1 MREWQQTR
9 YRDIVLP
16 DAVFYET
23 IWAVRD
29 LERMEEQVKE
39 LTREIN
45 SGGLRANRMMREGAR
60 ITTRFGPQRNWPC
73 GRRRWKAG
81 SGEFGM
87 PWNRCRSRTGR
98 WSWKTSYTARN

>member
-60 ITTRFGPQRNWPC
+60 NYDQVRPTEELAVR
-73 GRRRWKAG
+73 KSAL
-81 SGEFGM
+81 E
-87 PWNRCRSRTGR
+87 SRIRGIRDALEQVPEPYRAEVMEIRT
-98 WSWKTSYTARN
+98 